1 MTIKLYGQDTIGNID
16 SIHADIVNN
25 SAINHQNTNLE
36 QTPVLENSGPNHLIL
51 EGIIVVLIITI
62 LMLVFFYLKK
72 LKESKT
78 NTQLL
83 NWQNAELHDANLTKE
98 KFLSILGHDLKNPFN
113 SVLGFSNL
121 IIDQWESLEEK
132 ERFHIINEIYSSV
145 QSIYELLD
153 NLLIWSKTQ
162 SESTKPIPENF
173 DLNESVL
180 EVYEI
185 FRNQA
190 NFKNINVR
198 LDISGKKKVVAD
210 PNMIAT
216 VIRNLLSNSLKFTHE
231 GGQIVIRTQRKADTV
246 EFSISDNG
254 KGILPEDLKRIFENK
269 DHHST
274 KGTANETGSG
284 LGLLLAKEFI
294 QRSKGLIWVESKPGK
309 GSLFTFTLPVS

>member
-1 MTIKLYGQDTIGNID
+1 MTLKLLGQDTIGSID
-16 SIHADIVNN
+16 SNEADTIENSNN
-25 SAINHQNTNLE
+25 YYQDTNLV
-36 QTPVLENSGPNHLIL
+36 QTPIMENVQSNYFIIGGVIAILIV
-51 EGIIVVLIITI
+51 IIFTL
-62 LMLVFFYLKK
+62 LFFYIKK
-72 LKESKT
+72 ARESKT

-83 NWQNAELHDANLTKE
+83 SKQNAELHDANLTKE

-132 ERFHIINEIYSSV
+132 ERFHITNEIYSSV

-153 NLLIWSKTQ
+153 NLLIWSSTQ
-162 SESTKPIPENF
+162 SESTRPIPENF
-173 DLNESVL
+173 DINESVL
-180 EVYEI
+180 QVYEI

-198 LDISGKKKVVAD
+198 LEISGKKKVVAD

-231 GGQIVIRTQRKADTV
+231 GGQIVIRTQRKADAV

-269 DHHST
+269 DHHTT
-274 KGTANETGSG
+274 KGTSNETGSG